1 MSKESLERKLRR
13 LYKVRLRHLKLILL
27 LWLSL
32 SCQPRKHSYAAN
44 FSVVTVIFSGIEG
57 LNALIVLVINFLYI
71 IIFWVRN

>member
-1 MSKESLERKLRR
+1 MRKGLLEKKLRR

-44 FSVVTVIFSGIEG
+44 FGVVSVIFSGIED
-57 LNALIVLVINFLYI
+57 LNALILV
-71 IIFWVRN
+71 